1 MSSWNQSPAL
11 FPRSTGWRNCLS
23 GWRIVAKT
31 LPLSGRVVAKSRNQ
45 SSSKFQLLTAP
56 KHFIVSVREYTQ
68 QGSFLLFRF
77 VMARIEALFFNVSV
91 CWDMHHGF

>member
-1 MSSWNQSPAL
+1 LLNFIPQPK
-11 FPRSTGWRNCLS
+11 
-23 GWRIVAKT
+23 GWRIAAEILCDAGTKI
-31 LPLSGRVVAKSRNQ
+31 VAKSRNR

-68 QGSFLLFRF
+68 RGSFLLFRF

-91 CWDMHHGF
+91 CWGMHHGF